1 MKSSGKSEIGEKRNN
16 NEDSIFIS
24 DESDNKNL
32 YIVADGMGGHRAG
45 EVASNSAINAFVD
58 YIKLHSNEF
67 ENENEILDIMVG
79 AMQYSNKMVY
89 EKSKEDEKFWG
100 MGTTLTALAI
110 RNKKL
115 FIVHVGDSRV
125 YILDEGKIRQLTTD
139 HSYVMELVKL
149 GEITKEEADL
159 HPGRN
164 IITRAIGTKDDVEVD
179 TVIESLKHGD
189 IVLMCS
195 DGLTSMVSES
205 DIENILNC
213 ENTLKEKVEVLINKA
228 NENGGKD
235 NISVIILE
243 QEEE

>member
-1 MKSSGKSEIGEKRNN
+1 MLKSSGKSEIGQRRNN
-16 NEDSIFIS
+16 NEDSIYIRA
-24 DESDNKNL
+24 DNENL
-32 YIVADGMGGHRAG
+32 YIVADGMGGHKAG
-45 EVASNSAINAFVD
+45 EIASNDAVTSFVE
-58 YIKLHSNEF
+58 YIKSHCDEF

-79 AMQYSNKMVY
+79 AVQYSNKAIY
-89 EKSKEDEKFWG
+89 EKSKENEDFFG
-100 MGTTLTALAI
+100 MGTTLTALAV

-139 HSYVMELVKL
+139 HSLVMELLKL
-149 GEITKEEADL
+149 GEITKDEMNV

-164 IITRAIGTKDDVEVD
+164 IITRAVGTSDEVEVD

-189 IVLMCS
+189 IVLMCT

-213 ENTLKEKVEVLINKA
+213 KNTLKEKVEMLINKA

-243 QEEE
+243 QEEER